1 MTTRKLGKY
10 EIIER
15 IGRGGM
21 AEVYR
26 AYHANL
32 DRYVAIKVLHKFLA
46 DDTEFKARFER
57 EAQNIARLRHQHI
70 VHVYDFDY
78 DRADESY
85 YMVMELIRGVTLK
98 DRLFE
103 LESDGQQMSL
113 KEALR
118 ITREAASALAYAHRA
133 GMIHRDVK
141 PANLMLDENENDR
154 VVLTDF
160 GIAKLFTGSHY
171 TITGGLVGTPA
182 YMAPEQGMGETGD
195 ERSDLYSIGVI
206 LYQMVTGELPYDAD
220 TPLALVLKHVNE
232 AIPSACMINPAL
244 PVEVDDIIE
253 KLMAKDMATRY
264 QSASE
269 VIDDIQQLEADLAS
283 GLVVPSSSRP
293 PEVHLIPPP
302 QVANDLEQPT
312 VRLRDDKQNDIFK
325 RPVSRSFSR
334 PARDSGRGLV
344 SVLGV
349 LTGIGIGVAVY
360 LFGARGGLFP
370 GAIGEASPEHTAEV
384 SVVIDVTATSTPSE
398 TIEPATS
405 TAAPTN
411 TLMLT
416 NTMTAT
422 TRPSATPSRTSTVT
436 RTPTEPP
443 PSATPTATHTASPTA
458 NVTQTLSAERTA
470 TFSACVFD
478 YAIIEQTPADGD
490 FATVNSNYTRTITL
504 LNTGTCAWERNTS
517 LAFIN
522 GESFNAGPRIFIR
535 EPVEVGQEFDLIF
548 NARLPSRGDVRP
560 LQGTWQL
567 RTPGQ
572 IAIGLPIVISI
583 FVYNP
588 GN

>member
-1 MTTRKLGKY
+1 MTTRRLGKY
-10 EIIER
+10 EIVER

-70 VHVYDFDY
+70 VQVYDFDY

-85 YMVMELIRGVTLK
+85 YMVMELISGVTLK

-103 LESDGQQMSL
+103 LESNNQKIPL
-113 KEALR
+113 EEALR

-160 GIAKLFTGSHY
+160 GIAKMFTGSQY

-182 YMAPEQGMGETGD
+182 YMSPEQGMGETGD

-269 VIDDIQQLEADLAS
+269 VITDIQQLETDLAS

-302 QVANDLEQPT
+302 QVAGDLEQPT
-312 VRLRDDKQNDIFK
+312 VRLRDDKQNDLLRPPAS
-325 RPVSRSFSR
+325 RPVSG
-334 PARDSGRGLV
+334 PPGDAGRRFV

-349 LTGIGIGVAVY
+349 LTGIGIGAAIY
-360 LFGARGGLFP
+360 LFGARGGVFP
-370 GAIGEASPEHTAEV
+370 GPFAQASPEATANI
-384 SVVIDVTATSTPSE
+384 SLVVDVTATSTPTE
-398 TIEPATS
+398 TAEPITATTAPTS
-405 TAAPTN
+405 TL
-411 TLMLT
+411 TLT
-416 NTMTAT
+416 RTMTAT
-422 TRPSATPSRTSTVT
+422 PRPSATPSRT
-436 RTPTEPP
+436 PTDIPA
-443 PSATPTATHTASPTA
+443 SATPTASYTPSPTA
-458 NVTQTLSAERTA
+458 NITQTLSAERTA
-470 TFSACVFD
+470 TFAACVFD
-478 YAIIEQTPADGD
+478 YAIIEQNPADGD

-517 LAFIN
+517 LAFIS

-535 EPVEVGQEFDLIF
+535 EAVEVGQEFDLIF